1 MTFINPLIYFES
13 VFLNN
18 IIILSDIFFIDLSK
32 FFLPFS
38 VNSTFALSKLD
49 ISFLSSR
56 FLNIILIFCLLIISF
71 LDKSIFFLNPFLISI
86 NIKNSFRVR
95 LFFYVSVLIS

>member
-38 VNSTFALSKLD
+38 VNSTFVLSKLD

-71 LDKSIFFLNPFLISI
+71 LDKSIFS
-86 NIKNSFRVR
+86 
-95 LFFYVSVLIS
+95 